1 MEELPGRND
10 NDAQVQT
17 SSEADLTIWLHKFL
31 YEVRPVVYP
40 EYYGYYTYEGSLT
53 TPPCSEFVTF
63 IVMERTISITEDQ
76 VLLLYHSQAVQI
88 ISAFCFPD

>member
-1 MEELPGRND
+1 MKTLPARND
-10 NDAQVQT
+10 AAAQDQAT
-17 SSEADLTIWLHKFL
+17 MQEDLTLWLHKFL

-40 EYYGYYTYEGSLT
+40 EYHGYYTYEGSLT
-53 TPPCSEFVTF
+53 TPPCSEIVTF

-76 VLLLYHSQAVQI
+76 VLLLHHSQAVQI